1 MDLKCLPPVQSLTGA
16 TMRSLPTLLI
26 GSCLSLSPVLHA
38 QATDVKSQTRTLL
51 DAYAREDQKT
61 VLASIDDQTVM
72 YGSDATEVFHGVAS
86 IQTMLAN
93 DARLWSGSAH
103 IREMQNITD
112 VKQGN
117 LESIF
122 FQAPFTVGNRPAVPV
137 RFCMTWRH
145 TGGRWLLLQSS
156 NAVVTEH
163 QGAPELLVSH

>member
-1 MDLKCLPPVQSLTGA
+1 M
-16 TMRSLPTLLI
+16 
-26 GSCLSLSPVLHA
+26 
-38 QATDVKSQTRTLL
+38 DVKTQTRTLL

-61 VLASIDDQTVM
+61 VLASIDDRTVM

-86 IQTMLAN
+86 IQAMLSN
-93 DARLWSGSAH
+93 DARLWSGTAH
-103 IREMQNITD
+103 IGEMQNIT
-112 VKQGN
+112 VVRQGN

-137 RFCMTWRH
+137 RFCMTWRR

-163 QGAPELLVSH
+163 QSAAELLTPH

>member
-1 MDLKCLPPVQSLTGA
+1 
-16 TMRSLPTLLI
+16 MRTLATLLI
-26 GSCLSLSPVLHA
+26 GTCLSLSSVLHA
-38 QATDVKSQTRTLL
+38 QAKGVKSQTRNLI

-86 IQTMLAN
+86 IQAMLAN
-93 DARLWSGSAH
+93 DARLWSGTAH
-103 IREMQNITD
+103 IGEMQNITV

-122 FQAPFTVGNRPAVPV
+122 FQAPFTLGNRPPAPV
-137 RFCMTWRH
+137 RFCMTWRR

-163 QGAPELLVSH
+163 QSAAELLGSH